1 MREPP
6 YRMMKIDVQSKWFRE
21 YVTMLIV
28 EVLDEV
34 LDKRFSDGKGT
45 VTDDA

>member
-1 MREPP
+1 
-6 YRMMKIDVQSKWFRE
+6 MMKIDVQSKWFRE

-34 LDKRFSDGKGT
+34 LDKRFSGGKGT
-45 VTDDA
+45 VTEE